1 MYERIDIETHKL
13 TGTLIIA
20 ILRSPTAGGG
30 EVIWNES
37 VPQILI
43 NDTINLLFELQS
55 EFC

>member
-55 EFC
+55 AFC